1 LEKSNLGFWKLSS
14 NRENSLS
21 KVTDRKKKVYCWN
34 SKVEKRK
41 FTVEIRTSKKKI
53 HCYNSQLE
61 KIKSLLLQLKSKKI
75 KFIVQI
81 RKSQKK
87 DSLSKFESRKKEN
100 SLSKVESRKK
110 ENSLSKF
117 ESRENKIHCWDSQV
131 ENVEIRKVKIRTSKF
146 AKSKFA
152 LRNSQS
158 QNSHSEIRNNSHFEI
173 WKQTEMFSQNV
184 TVQVLYT
191 PVNLNRPVFL
201 TKLFC
206 CCFRFATSF
215 LKFFVSKIRR
225 QKFFAQ
231 CEQWQDLLKQASDVL
246 SFKHT

>member
-1 LEKSNLGFWKLSS
+1 MEKSNLGFWKLSS

-21 KVTDRKKKVYCWN
+21 KVTGQKKKVYCWN
-34 SKVEKRK
+34 SQVEKRK

-100 SLSKVESRKK
+100 SLSK
-110 ENSLSKF
+110 F

-131 ENVEIRKVKIRTSKF
+131 ENVEIRKVKICTSKF